1 MKHLKQ
7 GEHKPWYLSKKW
19 WMSILAVTIPVLNNR
34 FGWDL
39 QAEEMAAIIAPIVV
53 YVAAE
58 AGTDMAH
65 NGKGR

>member
-34 FGWDL
+34 FGWNI
-39 QAEEMAAIIAPIVV
+39 QPEEMAAIIVPIIT
-53 YVAAE
+53 YVAVE
-58 AGTDMAH
+58 GWTDAKH
-65 NGKGR
+65 